1 MYTLQILHNNNNI
14 ARSALPWGYNNDV
27 HSDSAPIN
35 CLHYSLAP
43 SGPPLNVRTSALSD
57 SAVVITWDP
66 PAPLERNGII
76 TGYIVNI
83 TGIQDGG
90 RKSYPVSESSG
101 SLRIEGR
108 V

>member
-1 MYTLQILHNNNNI
+1 MFIRH
-14 ARSALPWGYNNDV
+14 
-27 HSDSAPIN
+27 
-35 CLHYSLAP
+35 SLAP
-43 SGPPLNVRTSALSD
+43 SGPPLNIRASALSD
-57 SAVVITWDP
+57 SAIVITWDP

-101 SLRIEGR
+101 SLRIEGIGYSSS
-108 V
+108 